1 MAWNSNGT
9 KLASGSVDQTARV
22 WTIEPHGH
30 VISLPLSFKVCVF
43 MEKVMIFIN
52 GCVVG
57 GYRVRLRILS

>member
-30 VISLPLSFKVCVF
+30 VIFYLCLWFLQSLCLYDFSYGKSNDFF
-43 MEKVMIFIN
+43 
-52 GCVVG
+52 
-57 GYRVRLRILS
+57 

>member
-30 VISLPLSFKVCVF
+30 VISLPLVSKVCVF
-43 MEKVMIFIN
+43 MIFTYGKSN
-52 GCVVG
+52 DF
-57 GYRVRLRILS
+57 Y